1 MNEQKAED
9 RQGEKPY
16 LTVEEIAEELGVSE
30 DWVRKLIRSGKLDAD
45 YVGGYAVLREAFEA
59 YRAQRRPPGRP
70 PKRDSAEDRGVKDE
84 TEAEDESDVL
94 E

>member
-1 MNEQKAED
+1 MNEQEAGK
-9 RQGEKPY
+9 QKPY

-45 YVGGYAVLREAFEA
+45 YVGGYVVLRKAFEA
-59 YRAQRRPPGRP
+59 YLAERRPPGRP
-70 PKRDSAEDRGVKDE
+70 TKRDSAKDRGVKDE
-84 TEAEDESDVL
+84 TEAEDEGDVL